1 MRLLLNDEDP
11 LRRHQWQERAACRE
25 FGSDLF
31 FERDNELRVV
41 RARRE
46 DAAKKVCASCPV
58 RVDCLRFAMSGP
70 EQFGVWGG
78 TTRRER
84 ALRRRHRRRSA
95 ASAAK
100 EPATAGPAPLAS
112 TLASTGSR
120 R

>member
-11 LRRHQWQERAACRE
+11 LRRHQWQERAAGRG

-58 RVDCLRFAMSGP
+58 RVECLRFAMSGP

-84 ALRRRHRRRSA
+84 ALRRRRRRRIA
-95 ASAAK
+95 ASSEQAVTVAMSA
-100 EPATAGPAPLAS
+100 PVPLAD
-112 TLASTGSR
+112 AGAGGGD
-120 R
+120 

>member
-1 MRLLLNDEDP
+1 MRLFLHDEDP
-11 LRRHQWQERAACRE
+11 LRRHQWQERAACRG

-58 RVDCLRFAMSGP
+58 RVECLRFAMSGP

-84 ALRRRHRRRSA
+84 AIRRRRRRIA
-95 ASAAK
+95 ASSTQ
-100 EPATAGPAPLAS
+100 EPAVASVPLV
-112 TLASTGSR
+112 STGSER
-120 R
+120 